1 LVEDAQFL
9 RNNQAMNERR
19 SRRPIRVDR
28 SRRKSASAHARSRI
42 RRVAYRGLQI
52 TGLGFTGRSS
62 RTTRASERDYV
73 PSRPYY
79 LT

>member
-1 LVEDAQFL
+1 MPNAGRQALLLSDQSL

-19 SRRPIRVDR
+19 SRWPVRADS

-62 RTTRASERDYV
+62 RYPACA
-73 PSRPYY
+73 
-79 LT
+79 